1 MFKIKEII
9 PMFNQ
14 VVTTMN
20 MYKEVVRNSGIIDAR
35 KTNTIKEYQ
44 TVIAV
49 GPQVNGIKPG
59 DVVFIN
65 PRRYMKI
72 THKNG
77 KTDLDQN
84 ITQDDMHVSLD
95 IPRYELY
102 DKPDGGCREVLL
114 IFDNDIMFAAKGEE
128 FDETG
133 LYKPASPILT
143 GFETP
148 DYGKAKN

>member
-1 MFKIKEII
+1 
-9 PMFNQ
+9 MFNQ
-14 VVTTMN
+14 VVTTMD
-20 MYKEVVRNSGIIDAR
+20 MYKDVVRNSGLIDASR
-35 KTNTIKEYQ
+35 CNTIKEYQ

-49 GPQVNGIKPG
+49 GPSVNNIKPG
-59 DVVFIN
+59 DTVFIN

-84 ITQDDMHVSLD
+84 ITQDDMHVTLD

-102 DKPDGGCREVLL
+102 DKPDGGCREVLM
-114 IFDNDIMFAAKGEE
+114 IFDNDIIFVAEGEE
-128 FDETG
+128 FDENGG
-133 LYKPASPILT
+133 LLKPSSGIVQPSSPIA

-148 DYGKAKN
+148 SYGKPKN